1 MNLNLPLS
9 HRATLTRL
17 CGNFQTDPVTSG
29 IGTLLIDGGCDTTLC
44 GRGFLVE
51 STTSRTVD
59 VTGFSDKMKVTH
71 LPVVS
76 AVTAF
81 DLNGETLIFEVNES
95 IYVEDNETSL
105 LSTFQAREY
114 GIVINDTAHRHG
126 GTQNILADGYDLPL
140 NLLRGLFT
148 MNIREPTEY
157 ERINCTRIILTGDQP
172 WDVGDYDTP
181 NPSTAYTST
190 SLIPSIPPIQKLL
203 SIPFI
208 QEDDMCQVVRANP
221 SNTTVRDVDMLTYQ
235 ARMGWMPME
244 VLTHTL
250 SNTTQLAKNYFRLPL
265 RRHFKSRFP
274 QLNRNRLRETYAT
287 DTFFSSVTSIGGFT
301 CAQLFSGKDSMFT
314 KVYGMSTEAE
324 GVVALETFVAEVG
337 APYHII
343 SDNAKMQIGD
353 AWKQVL
359 RKYNISASTTEPH
372 HPHQNPAERRI

>member
-1 MNLNLPLS
+1 
-9 HRATLTRL
+9 
-17 CGNFQTDPVTSG
+17 
-29 IGTLLIDGGCDTTLC
+29 
-44 GRGFLVE
+44 
-51 STTSRTVD
+51 
-59 VTGFSDKMKVTH
+59 
-71 LPVVS
+71 
-76 AVTAF
+76 
-81 DLNGETLIFEVNES
+81 
-95 IYVEDNETSL
+95 
-105 LSTFQAREY
+105 
-114 GIVINDTAHRHG
+114 
-126 GTQNILADGYDLPL
+126 
-140 NLLRGLFT
+140 

-287 DTFFSSVTSIGGFT
+287 DTFFSSVTSIWSFT

-372 HPHQNPAERRI
+372 HPHQNPAERRIQELKKVTIRIMDHTNCPGYLWYHATTYSAYLLNHTASRRLGWKTPMEKAFGVTPDISALLQYAFYEPIYYHDSETSFPHTREHAGRFLGIAENIGDALTYVVLDSANNILIRSVLRSALDLNIVYVRALDTGDGGMIM